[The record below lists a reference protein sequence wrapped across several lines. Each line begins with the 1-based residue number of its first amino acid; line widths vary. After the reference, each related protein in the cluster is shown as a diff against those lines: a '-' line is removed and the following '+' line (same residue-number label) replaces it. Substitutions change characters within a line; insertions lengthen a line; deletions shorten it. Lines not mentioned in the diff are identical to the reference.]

1 MALPK
6 LASPR
11 FAVELPSTGQR
22 VSFRPFL
29 VKEEKALLMAAT
41 SDDQNSMIDA
51 VKDVLAACVVD
62 SDVDVAKLPFFDLE
76 YLFLNLRAKSVGEV
90 IKLEY
95 KHTGGKNYSGIEC
108 EAVTPVEIN
117 LERVKVVKND
127 THTNK
132 IKITDQLGV
141 VMRYPTIN
149 DIKLVNEGSDE
160 LKMIAKCI
168 VSVYD
173 ENDVYEPDNL
183 QDAVDFIDS
192 LNTQQF
198 AKIMEFIATMP
209 KLRHTFSYKCKGCG
223 QEDTVTLEGLS
234 DFF

>member
-6 LASPR
+6 LSSPR
-11 FAVELPSTGQR
+11 FSVELPSNGR
-22 VSFRPFL
+22 RISFRPFL

-41 SDDQNSMIDA
+41 SNDQNSMIDA
-51 VKDVLAACVVD
+51 VKDVLSSCVLD
-62 SDVDVAKLPFFDLE
+62 DDVNVGTLPFFDLE

-95 KHTGGKNYSGIEC
+95 RHSGGVNYSGIEC
-108 EAVTPVEIN
+108 EAVTQVEIN
-117 LERVKVVKND
+117 LERVKVAKNEK
-127 THTNK
+127 HTNK
-132 IKITDQLGV
+132 IKITDELGV
-141 VMRYPTIN
+141 VMRYPTIS
-149 DIKLVNEGSDE
+149 DIKLVNDGSDE

-173 ENDVYEPDNL
+173 EETVYDPDNL

-209 KLRHTFSYKCKGCG
+209 KLKHTFDYKCKGCG
-223 QEDTVTLEGLS
+223 QQDTVTLEGLS

>member
-6 LASPR
+6 LSAPR
-11 FAVELPSTGQR
+11 FSVELPSTGQR

-41 SDDQNSMIDA
+41 SSDQNSMIDA
-51 VKDVLAACVVD
+51 VKDVLAACVLDDNVNV
-62 SDVDVAKLPFFDLE
+62 SNLPFFDLE

-90 IKLEY
+90 VKLEY
-95 KHTGGKNYSGIEC
+95 RHTGGMNYSGIEC

-117 LERVKVVKND
+117 LERVKVERNEK
-127 THTNK
+127 HTNK
-132 IKITDQLGV
+132 IKITDNLGV
-141 VMRYPTIN
+141 VMRYPTIS
-149 DIKLVNEGSDE
+149 DIKLVSDGTDE

-173 ENDVYEPDNL
+173 EENVYEPDNL

-209 KLRHTFSYKCKGCG
+209 KLKHTFRYKCKGCG

>member
-6 LASPR
+6 LSSPR
-11 FAVELPSTGQR
+11 FSAELPSNGKR
-22 VSFRPFL
+22 ISFRPFL

-41 SDDQNSMIDA
+41 SNDQNSMIDA
-51 VKDVLAACVVD
+51 VKDVLSSCVLD
-62 SDVDVAKLPFFDLE
+62 DDVNVGTLPFFDLE

-95 KHTGGKNYSGIEC
+95 RHSGGVNYSGMEC
-108 EAVTPVEIN
+108 EAVTQVEIN
-117 LERVKVVKND
+117 LERVKVVKNEK
-127 THTNK
+127 HINK
-132 IKITDQLGV
+132 IKITDELGV
-141 VMRYPTIN
+141 VMRYPTIT
-149 DIKLVNEGSDE
+149 DIKLVNDGSDE

-173 ENDVYEPDNL
+173 EENVYEPDNL

-209 KLRHTFSYKCKGCG
+209 KLKHTFDYKCKGCG
-223 QEDTVTLEGLS
+223 QQDTVTLEGLS

>member
-41 SDDQNSMIDA
+41 SNDQNSMIDA
-51 VKDVLAACVVD
+51 VKDVLAACVLDESVNV
-62 SDVDVAKLPFFDLE
+62 STLPFFDLE

-90 IKLEY
+90 VKLEY
-95 KHTGGKNYSGIEC
+95 RHTGGVNYSGIAC
-108 EAVTPVEIN
+108 EEITPVEIN
-117 LERVKVVKND
+117 LERVKVVKDNK
-127 THTNK
+127 HTNK
-132 IKITDQLGV
+132 IQITDSLGV
-141 VMRYPTIN
+141 VMRYPTIS
-149 DIKLVNEGSDE
+149 DIKLVNEGADE

-173 ENDVYEPDNL
+173 DENIYEPDNL

-209 KLRHTFSYKCKGCG
+209 KLKHSFTYKCKGCG

>member
-6 LASPR
+6 LAAPR
-11 FAVELPSTGQR
+11 FSIDLPSTGER

-51 VKDVLAACVVD
+51 VKDVLSACVLDETVK
-62 SDVDVAKLPFFDLE
+62 VANLPFFDLE

-95 KHTGGKNYSGIEC
+95 KHTGGKNYQGIEC
-108 EAVTPVEIN
+108 DAVTPVEIN
-117 LERVKVVKND
+117 LERVKVEKND
-127 THTNK
+127 EHTNK
-132 IKITDQLGV
+132 IQITDQLGV
-141 VMRYPTIN
+141 VMRYPTIS
-149 DIKLVNEGSDE
+149 DIKLVNDGADE

-173 ENDVYEPDNL
+173 EENVYEPDNL
-183 QDAVDFIDS
+183 QDAVNFIDS

-198 AKIMEFIATMP
+198 AKIMNFIATMP